1 MSAAPESSSEEN
13 PEHLLVLDDEKS
25 IRWVLE
31 RTLTQSGYRVHL
43 ATDASEAHH
52 LLNQYPI
59 RLALVDINLPDQDG
73 ISFTQNVSTQ
83 FLCDRS
89 PWSDVRRDAYYYN
102 AARTLTSRGI
112 LDVRN
117 AVRGE
122 FGPDDPVHGS
132 DVLLSLRLLKD
143 ELKSY
148 VRGS

>member
-1 MSAAPESSSEEN
+1 MLQLKVRGLEAN
-13 PEHLLVLDDEKS
+13 PQHLFFPNRRITRAEYALM
-25 IRWVLE
+25 LE
-31 RTLTQSGYRVHL
+31 DILIKVTQDKGL
-43 ATDASEAHH
+43 
-52 LLNQYPI
+52 
-59 RLALVDINLPDQDG
+59 
-73 ISFTQNVSTQ
+73 STK
-83 FLCDRS
+83 FLGDRS
-89 PWSDVRRDAYYYN
+89 PWSDVRSDAYYYN

-112 LDVRN
+112 LEVRN